1 MTIHGDLLRH
11 LMRHWTTGVTIVTSI
26 RNGQHHGMTVNS
38 FTSLSINPA
47 LITVTLANTTRTHR
61 LVLTSGVFGVT
72 ILSIDQQELADR
84 FAGRIPEEE
93 DRFKA
98 VEFFTLV
105 TGAPLI
111 VGGLAHLDCHVT
123 QTVILPESTLF
134 IGEVLAGQ
142 RIEDNRPL
150 VYFNRSYHRL
160 EQ

>member
-26 RNGQHHGMTVNS
+26 SNGHYHGMTVNS

-61 LVLTSGVFGVT
+61 LALISGVFGVT

-84 FAGRIPEEE
+84 FAGRIPEEG
-93 DRFKA
+93 DRFEK
-98 VEFFTLV
+98 VEYFTLV
-105 TGAPLI
+105 TGAPMI
-111 VGGLAHLDCHVT
+111 VGGLAYLDCHVT
-123 QTVILPESTLF
+123 QTVSLPESTLF

-142 RIEDNRPL
+142 RVEDDRPL
-150 VYFNRSYHRL
+150 VYFNRNYRRL
-160 EQ
+160 KQ